1 MRAWQVHHV
10 LGPRSRLIQ
19 RSSGQPRGE
28 DRHPEIRVNPTDAHT
43 LPTPNPPQKKRR
55 KGGST
60 KREKEP
66 LVRSCSLC
74 RREGACRR
82 SEDGGDLDLQPP
94 QCSRRSR
101 TAAANWRIFA
111 PTENHAKVPRAR
123 LAPPVSS
130 HSFNIPI
137 HRYINDSSMPRIDTL
152 QDFRTRQIET
162 LQDLLLLPGWIH
174 CASGAVLRQRPS
186 YATFNSVPE
195 GAAVQTC

>member
-137 HRYINDSSMPRIDTL
+137 HRYINDSSMPRIRHAPGFPYTTDRNIARSPIVAGVDPLRVGRST
-152 QDFRTRQIET
+152 ET
-162 LQDLLLLPGWIH
+162 
-174 CASGAVLRQRPS
+174 
-186 YATFNSVPE
+186 
-195 GAAVQTC
+195 AAIVRHL